1 MADEHFWDN
10 GVAQRS
16 TALEY
21 KLRYVDMDGNSID
34 TVMSTLERSCS
45 VFEQLKGA
53 RKVPKCELI
62 HVDANG
68 EETVQQKFEF
78 RVMDIDG
85 TKIIL

>member
-21 KLRYVDMDGNSID
+21 KLRYQDMDGNSID
-34 TVMSTLERSCS
+34 TVMSTLEKACA

-62 HVDANG
+62 HVGENG

-78 RVMDIDG
+78 QVMDIDG